1 MPFRTLP
8 QTAICRIDEIKI
20 CKRPSPV
27 LNFVLRQNNMSMRTR
42 ILIYLLAGAV
52 AFCGCEKHMDED
64 VNSGYEEP
72 DIPDDGNGDEL
83 SPELTI
89 DLETV
94 EVPVY
99 GGTYEFSYKLENT
112 YDSLELNVKSNDDWV
127 NQLDKSVNGKIM
139 FNVDEAVGERTRSTE
154 IQLTYGDAEE
164 VLTVTQYASDNEISL
179 SVTDVADTAKYSISV
194 TEDDGYLLCLRK
206 SDDYRIYDDRQLLI
220 KLLGEDGV
228 TDGIL
233 NGTQSGVLRDLE
245 PKTDYMLVAF
255 GYENGFATTMPYKA
269 EFTTPRILDVNV
281 EYKYFDGSAL
291 YESNPVTEYEQY
303 WGKVVLVMTAEPL
316 GDCTEYYYNI
326 LTPFMAGQDDNT
338 VIGNLKSSGYSDPV
352 TVSVLPSV
360 YYGTTQTLASIS
372 FDADGNSGTL
382 HKADIAFSK
391 DGVSPVEEFEF

>member
-1 MPFRTLP
+1 
-8 QTAICRIDEIKI
+8 
-20 CKRPSPV
+20 
-27 LNFVLRQNNMSMRTR
+27 MRTR
-42 ILIYLLAGAV
+42 FLIYLLAGAV
-52 AFCGCEKHMDED
+52 AFCSCEKSLEDD

-72 DIPDDGNGDEL
+72 DVPDDGGEEDL
-83 SPELTI
+83 PPELTL
-89 DLETV
+89 DLDAV

-99 GGTYEFSYKLENT
+99 GGMYEFSYKLENT
-112 YDSLELNVKSNDDWV
+112 YDSLELNVKSSDSWV
-127 NQLDKSVNGKIM
+127 NQLDKSVSGKIM
-139 FNVDEAVGERTRSTE
+139 FNVDGAVGKRTRSTE
-154 IQLTYGDAEE
+154 IQLTYGDAED
-164 VLTVTQYASDNEISL
+164 VLTVTQYASDNELSL
-179 SVTDVADTAKYSISV
+179 SVTDIADTAKYSVSV

-206 SDDYRIYDDRQLLI
+206 TDDYKLYDDRQLLI

-233 NGTQSGVLRDLE
+233 SGTQSGVLRDLA
-245 PKTDYMLVAF
+245 PNTDYMLVAF
-255 GYENGFATTMPYKA
+255 GYENGFATTMPFKA
-269 EFTTPRILDVNV
+269 EFTTPGILDVNV

-326 LTPFMAGQDDNT
+326 LTPFMAGMDDSA
-338 VIGNLKSSGYSDPV
+338 IIDNLKSSGYSAPV

-360 YYGTTQTLASIS
+360 YYGTTQTLASVS

-391 DGVSPVEEFEF
+391 DGVSPVDEFEF